1 MKGMAW
7 KRFLMAGTLAAVAGI
22 GVTPFPSKACVFLQE
37 FEKSS
42 KSGAQVSIWERV
54 VYSLIE
60 ASQQTSEQRAP
71 HSISASV

>member
-1 MKGMAW
+1 
-7 KRFLMAGTLAAVAGI
+7 MAGTLAGVAS
-22 GVTPFPSKACVFLQE
+22 VTTTPFPSKACVFLQE

-42 KSGAQVSIWERV
+42 KSEAQVSVWERI

-71 HSISASV
+71 HSTNASA